1 MLFIKESKT
10 PQMIVTARHS
20 LQNGENQRTVAVYI
34 SIIAFVTATAE
45 WSSKIRIKLNG
56 LKWNRN

>member
-45 WSSKIRIKLNG
+45 
-56 LKWNRN
+56 